1 MAFYPNVPFAAGDD
15 WTPEIAYQAF
25 NQVFDDQTQYLG
37 HRPRIAD
44 TDLSNTAGQIKQRV
58 AAIEEAF
65 KVTVDSGRTLRYQSG
80 VVRLPEGDNLS
91 VASALVTAPDNTT
104 SFVYINQTGSV
115 ICDTNPPAIRVLLAK
130 VVTASGA
137 VSTIE
142 DLRHPAL
149 RIIQPIVSSIKVFGG
164 SNTTDKTCTANEV
177 FDQGFYY
184 FRNFT
189 VPAGITITIDKWARF
204 YCSGKVDINGTINVT
219 TIASGATAYATP
231 LSTTNVGGL
240 TGSGIGAGSGSSA
253 GGGSAYPYG
262 AQSHGS
268 GGGQGFAAGNGAA
281 VLLGA
286 GGKGGGG
293 LWIEASG
300 VITVTGSIAAIGE
313 PGVAGQI
320 YSGSARI
327 SGSGGGSGG
336 LVLLSSLRSVAVTST
351 ATIDVRGGAG
361 ANAVS
366 NATGNGAVGGS
377 GGGGGQ
383 VVLISPTNNTTG
395 STILL
400 SGGSQGASAGT
411 TPDLGGGGG
420 GGFGGQGGQQAAG
433 SVGKLVVRPF
443 APIGS

>member
-1 MAFYPNVPFAAGDD
+1 M
-15 WTPEIAYQAF
+15 
-25 NQVFDDQTQYLG
+25 
-37 HRPRIAD
+37 
-44 TDLSNTAGQIKQRV
+44 
-58 AAIEEAF
+58 
-65 KVTVDSGRTLRYQSG
+65 
-80 VVRLPEGDNLS
+80 
-91 VASALVTAPDNTT
+91 VTAPDNTT

-149 RIIQPIVSSIKVFGG
+149 RIVQPIVSSIKVFGG

-293 LWIEASG
+293 LWVEASG
-300 VITVTGSIAAIGE
+300 VITVTGSISAIGE

-320 YSGSARI
+320 YSGNARI

-336 LVLLSSLRSVAVTST
+336 LVLLSSLKSTAVTAT

-383 VVLISPTNNTTG
+383 VVLISPINNTTG

-400 SGGSQGASAGT
+400 SGGSQGASAGI

-420 GGFGGQGGQQAAG
+420 GGFGGQGGQQTSG
-433 SVGKLVVRPF
+433 SVGKLIVRPF